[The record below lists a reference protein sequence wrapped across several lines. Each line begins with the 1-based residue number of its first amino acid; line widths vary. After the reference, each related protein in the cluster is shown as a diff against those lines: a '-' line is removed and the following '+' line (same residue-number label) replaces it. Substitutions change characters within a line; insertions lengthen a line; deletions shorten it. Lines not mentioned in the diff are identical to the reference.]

1 MLTETYY
8 KQMTD
13 LEHSL
18 KLLRSTQ
25 TKEIYCDPTKTVAAI
40 ATIGNICP
48 GMNTVLRSAVLSLE
62 HEYNV
67 QTIFVVKWGFTGLE
81 RGDFKKT
88 TAAELEG
95 I

>member
-1 MLTETYY
+1 
-8 KQMTD
+8 
-13 LEHSL
+13 
-18 KLLRSTQ
+18 
-25 TKEIYCDPTKTVAAI
+25 
-40 ATIGNICP
+40 
-48 GMNTVLRSAVLSLE
+48 MNTVLRSAVLSLE